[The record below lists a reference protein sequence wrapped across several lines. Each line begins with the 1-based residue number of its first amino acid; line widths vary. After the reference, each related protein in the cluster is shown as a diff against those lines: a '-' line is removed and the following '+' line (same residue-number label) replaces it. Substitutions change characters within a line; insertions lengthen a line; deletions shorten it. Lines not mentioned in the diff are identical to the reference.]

1 MTDAD
6 LRTILVTGSTAGLGR
21 YLVGQLAGPGTHVV
35 VHGRA
40 AAKVDRVVADL
51 ARQAEGAGRSPGL
64 VTGLVADLADLS
76 EVDLLADHVID
87 RLPRLDVLVN
97 NAGLGFGR
105 RGAGRE
111 ASAQGLE
118 LRFAVNYLAGV
129 LLTRR
134 LLPLLRASAP
144 ARVVNVASIG
154 QQALDLDDLQ
164 LERGYDGATAYRRS
178 KLAQI
183 MFTLDV
189 AAELDPAAVTVNALH
204 PATFMDTPMVI
215 EAGGQPMSTV
225 EEGGAATLRL
235 IEDPALA
242 GVTGRFYDGMRAAQ
256 PHPQAADTAVRAGL
270 RRATD
275 ELLAAR
281 PPSPTPDDPQSQED
295 HPA

>member
-40 AAKVDRVVADL
+40 AAKVDSVVADL

-76 EVDLLADHVID
+76 EVDRLADQVID

-97 NAGLGFGR
+97 NAGIGFGP
-105 RGAGRE
+105 RGSGRQT
-111 ASAQGLE
+111 SAQGLE

-144 ARVVNVASIG
+144 ARIVNVASIG

-164 LERGYDGATAYRRS
+164 LERDYDGARAYQRS
-178 KLAQI
+178 KVAQI
-183 MFTLDV
+183 MFTLDL
-189 AAELDPAAVTVNALH
+189 AAELDPAVVTVNALH

-215 EAGGQPMSTV
+215 EAGGRPMSTV

-242 GVTGRFYDGMRAAQ
+242 GVTGRFYDGTRPAD
-256 PHPQAADTAVRAGL
+256 PHPQAADAAVRARL

-275 ELLAAR
+275 ELLATLA
-281 PPSPTPDDPQSQED
+281 PADDPPPEED
-295 HPA
+295 HHR

>member
-1 MTDAD
+1 MRGAG
-6 LRTILVTGSTAGLGR
+6 LRTILVTGSTAGLGH

-35 VHGRA
+35 VHGRDV
-40 AAKVDRVVADL
+40 AKVDRVVADL
-51 ARQAEGAGRSPGL
+51 APKTEGAGRSPGL

-76 EVDLLADHVID
+76 EVDRLADQVID

-105 RGAGRE
+105 RGSGRE
-111 ASAQGLE
+111 VSAQGLE

-134 LLPLLRASAP
+134 LLPLLWASAP
-144 ARVVNVASIG
+144 ARLVNVASIG

-183 MFTLDV
+183 MFTLDLS
-189 AAELDPAAVTVNALH
+189 AELDPAAVTVNALH
-204 PATFMDTPMVI
+204 PATFMNTPMVI
-215 EAGGQPMSTV
+215 EAGGQQMSTV

-242 GVTGRFYDGMRAAQ
+242 GVTGRFYDGTRAAD
-256 PHPQAADTAVRAGL
+256 PHPQAADAVVRAGL

-275 ELLAAR
+275 ELLATR
-281 PPSPTPDDPQSQED
+281 PPSSTPDEDHFQED
-295 HPA
+295 HSA

>member
-1 MTDAD
+1 MTGAG

-21 YLVGQLAGPGTHVV
+21 FVVGQLAGPGTHVV
-35 VHGRA
+35 VHGRD

-51 ARQAEGAGRSPGL
+51 TPQAQGAGRPPGR

-76 EVDLLADHVID
+76 AVGRLADRVTD

-97 NAGLGFGR
+97 NAGIGFGR

-111 ASAQGLE
+111 TSAQGLE
-118 LRFAVNYLAGV
+118 LRLAVNYLAGV

-134 LLPLLRASAP
+134 LLPRLRASAP
-144 ARVVNVASIG
+144 ARVVNVTSIG

-183 MFTLDV
+183 MFTLDL

-204 PATFMDTPMVI
+204 PATFMNTPMVI

-242 GVTGRFYDGMRAAQ
+242 GVTGRFFDGMRAAD
-256 PHPQAADTAVRAGL
+256 PHPQAADTAVRTGL

-275 ELLAAR
+275 ELLATL
-281 PPSPTPDDPQSQED
+281 PPSPTPDHPQED
-295 HPA
+295 HTA